1 MAVKAVVTKTIYKS
15 IDISSTRLYYKL
27 VNAGSSAPSKPA
39 NNTTHDQMIAAGW
52 STAEPTFDMS
62 KDLYAT
68 MQSLYSDNSTTYSDV
83 TKYSSYEAAKLA
95 YNTANT
101 ASSNATTALNKVNN
115 LKIGGINLLEEST
128 LCGGAPSGNANW
140 RRDLGNTI
148 TRTDS
153 TEGTIGKVVNPNF
166 GELQLFTTLE
176 DIGVKK
182 TDSLTFSCDVKLLP
196 LEDSSEPDV
205 SAYVRLGYSLY
216 YDGTSYSP
224 NWYTGAQLKWD
235 ANSAGA
241 KYSEWTRLY
250 TVFPGY
256 TGNVNYQKLMF
267 GVIGYANQANSNIK
281 YIIRNAKVEKGN
293 IPTDWSLAPEDI
305 DFKINGKIE
314 SYYQSSDPSSSW
326 STSVE
331 KETHIG
337 DIWYNTTNQKTFV
350 YYKNNTNPVTYEWK
364 WQNVPTE
371 LIDSVNGKATIYSG
385 VIPSNYSTGDYWLI
399 PLNCYSNTQTLQS
412 QSGQYSVGSEIK
424 LGRYTLIVNSVD
436 ANNAIATYSI
446 DVPATSNYDIDET
459 VTDGMITVKIN
470 SVANFDL
477 PTDCYGG
484 SMCVATSNGTTYN
497 KNHWLK
503 RNDYIP
509 KDKADTYATQE
520 DVDENF
526 KDVNG
531 KIEEDKANIN
541 KDIQDI
547 NQTLQGKIDGNYDDL
562 SGQISDNYDDLDE
575 RTDGLETWKTNF
587 TQQYG
592 RDSNTFKADLK
603 KLEDRLVATIQATS
617 GGNNLLRNSVGFRQK
632 QYWTEPSSGII
643 EQQYSTLADK
653 DITVQFKYRKSDTS
667 EANVVLGYYNQ
678 NNQFVPVYSILSTS
692 AQVNEWTEVTYAYK
706 SSRDNPIIRFNSTF
720 EGIQDNEAQT
730 YSVCGS
736 KLKFTNN
743 LYVTDL
749 IISYGV
755 GKGWSPYKDE
765 LYGKTYNLDAYGLDI
780 RDSLSDKQ
788 AHLDADGLD
797 FTNSENVITGTFSP
811 VETKTQAIYI
821 SNSINIGNLHIVN
834 IDNNNILEY

>member
-52 STAEPTFDMS
+52 STAEPTFNVS

-95 YNTANT
+95 YNTA
-101 ASSNATTALNKVNN
+101 TTAQQTANAAEKAIYHNLN
-115 LKIGGINLLEEST
+115 
-128 LCGGAPSGNANW
+128 ASG
-140 RRDLGNTI
+140 
-148 TRTDS
+148 
-153 TEGTIGKVVNPNF
+153 
-166 GELQLFTTLE
+166 
-176 DIGVKK
+176 
-182 TDSLTFSCDVKLLP
+182 
-196 LEDSSEPDV
+196 
-205 SAYVRLGYSLY
+205 
-216 YDGTSYSP
+216 GTS
-224 NWYTGAQLKWD
+224 
-235 ANSAGA
+235 
-241 KYSEWTRLY
+241 
-250 TVFPGY
+250 GY
-256 TGNVNYQKLMF
+256 FYAARVTILQN
-267 GVIGYANQANSNIK
+267 YANQPWGFSVVNRSGQKTTVSITFKNTNSLDPGLDKFYVSGSALLYIVKVDTSIWDIYIK
-281 YIIRNAKVEKGN
+281 KSESYDNASIIEFYLGGYMSTKLSVVWKNELVTTLPEGYIAATLLAGGN
-293 IPTDWSLAPEDI
+293 TDASYKTL
-305 DFKINGKIE
+305 INGKIE

-326 STSVE
+326 STNVE

-385 VIPSNYSTGDYWLI
+385 VIPSNYSAGDYWLI

-424 LGRYTLIVNSVD
+424 LGRYTLTVNSVN

-446 DVPATSNYDIDET
+446 DVPLTSNYDIDET
-459 VTDGMITVKIN
+459 ITDGMITVKIN

-509 KDKADTYATQE
+509 KDKADTYATQT

-526 KDVNG
+526 KDING

-547 NQTLQGKIDGNYDDL
+547 NKGLQGEIDNNYDDL
-562 SGQISDNYDDLDE
+562 SGQITSNYEDLDD

-587 TQQYG
+587 TTQYG
-592 RDSNTFKADLK
+592 KDTDTFKADLK

-667 EANVVLGYYNQ
+667 AASIVLGYYNQ
-678 NNQFVPVYSILSTS
+678 SNQFIQVYSILSTS

-706 SSRDNPIIRFNSTF
+706 SSRDNPVIRFNSTF
-720 EGIQDNEAQT
+720 EGVQDNEAQT

-743 LYVTDL
+743 LYITDL

-788 AHLDADGLD
+788 VHLDANGLD
-797 FTNSENVITGTFSP
+797 FANAEDIITGTFSP

>member
-39 NNTTHDQMIAAGW
+39 NNTTHDQMLAAGW
-52 STAEPTFDMS
+52 STAEPTFDVS

-101 ASSNATTALNKVNN
+101 AGTNATNALNKVNN
-115 LKIGGINLLEEST
+115 LQVGGRNLILKTNQGSTNWIYAKANGTSTTETDGIGVHFNVTTASTSWQMITYKFDNSQVLLLEPYTEYVLSFDYKT
-128 LCGGAPSGNANW
+128 NMGTSNFNASATVQQGNATNQLAGGGTTTIINDGEW
-140 RRDLGNTI
+140 HRAVFILTSNGLTNNKSSQFVYLGGFNKLGDLYC
-148 TRTDS
+148 
-153 TEGTIGKVVNPNF
+153 K
-166 GELQLFTTLE
+166 
-176 DIGVKK
+176 
-182 TDSLTFSCDVKLLP
+182 
-196 LEDSSEPDV
+196 
-205 SAYVRLGYSLY
+205 
-216 YDGTSYSP
+216 
-224 NWYTGAQLKWD
+224 
-235 ANSAGA
+235 
-241 KYSEWTRLY
+241 
-250 TVFPGY
+250 
-256 TGNVNYQKLMF
+256 
-267 GVIGYANQANSNIK
+267 NIK
-281 YIIRNAKVEKGN
+281 FEKGN
-293 IPTDWSLAPEDI
+293 KPTDWSPAPEDI

-412 QSGQYSVGSEIK
+412 QSGQYSVGSKIK
-424 LGRYTLIVNSVD
+424 LGRYTLTVNSVG

-446 DVPATSNYDIDET
+446 DVPLTSNYDIDEI

-497 KNHWLK
+497 KKHWLK

-526 KDVNG
+526 KDING

-547 NQTLQGKIDGNYDDL
+547 NKDLKQKIDDNYDDL
-562 SGQISDNYDDLDE
+562 NDQISDNYDDLDN

-587 TQQYG
+587 TTQYG
-592 RDSNTFKADLK
+592 KDTNTFKADLK

-667 EANVVLGYYNQ
+667 TANIVLGYYNQ
-678 NNQFVPVYSILSTS
+678 SNQFVPVYSILSTS

-706 SSRDNPIIRFNSTF
+706 SSRDNPVIRFNSTF

-743 LYVTDL
+743 LYITDL
-749 IISYGV
+749 IIAYGV

-788 AHLDADGLD
+788 VHLDADGLD
-797 FTNSENVITGTFSP
+797 FANSENVITGTFSP